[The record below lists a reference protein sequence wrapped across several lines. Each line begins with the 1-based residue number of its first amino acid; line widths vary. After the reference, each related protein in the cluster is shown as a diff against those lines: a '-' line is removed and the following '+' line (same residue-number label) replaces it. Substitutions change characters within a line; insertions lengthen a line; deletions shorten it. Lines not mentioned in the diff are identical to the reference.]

1 MPRLDERH
9 TAASTLETYEKGESV
24 RPTEV
29 LQMHVTVL
37 SQRWPQ

>member
-1 MPRLDERH
+1 MLRLDERH

-37 SQRWPQ
+37 SQRQSQ